1 LLATASLARADSE
14 KPNPVLTKALPGK
27 KLQSDPNGKQ
37 TRKPPLPPLIRP
49 TAPSQAPLTARQTAS
64 HAARMREAQTA
75 SPGAFHAGPEPMASP
90 QEIRERTETEARR
103 GALFAEIVRGN
114 PKLKEIALTFD
125 DGPHPLFTPRLLD
138 LLKELHVHATFFLV
152 GKKVDA
158 APYLVARMVQ
168 EGHDVG
174 NHTYHHVNLTRIPE
188 DLVEDEIRLNND
200 TIRNACGLQPL
211 FFRPPG
217 GQYDEATIRA
227 AEKLKMITTLWT
239 DDPGDYA
246 RPGAELIET
255 RLLLHARNGAV
266 ILLHD
271 GIEQTFAILPDFVA
285 RMRREGF
292 RFVTMTEMAQ
302 HMESSPLVRP

>member
-1 LLATASLARADSE
+1 
-14 KPNPVLTKALPGK
+14 
-27 KLQSDPNGKQ
+27 
-37 TRKPPLPPLIRP
+37 
-49 TAPSQAPLTARQTAS
+49 
-64 HAARMREAQTA
+64 
-75 SPGAFHAGPEPMASP
+75 MASP
-90 QEIRERTETEARR
+90 QEGRERAESEARR
-103 GALFAEIVRGN
+103 GTLFAEIVRGN

-138 LLKELHVHATFFLV
+138 LLKELKVHATFFLV

-158 APYLVARMVQ
+158 APYLVARMIQ
-168 EGHDVG
+168 EGHDIG
-174 NHTYHHVNLTRIPE
+174 NHTYHHVNLTRIPD

-200 TIRNACGLQPL
+200 TIRSACGLQPV

-217 GQYDEATIRA
+217 GQYNDATVRA

-255 RLLLHARNGAV
+255 RLLLHTRNGAV

-271 GIEQTFAILPDFVA
+271 GIEQTFDILPDFVA

-292 RFVTMTEMAQ
+292 RFVTMSEMAQ
-302 HMESSPLVRP
+302 HMESSSLVRP